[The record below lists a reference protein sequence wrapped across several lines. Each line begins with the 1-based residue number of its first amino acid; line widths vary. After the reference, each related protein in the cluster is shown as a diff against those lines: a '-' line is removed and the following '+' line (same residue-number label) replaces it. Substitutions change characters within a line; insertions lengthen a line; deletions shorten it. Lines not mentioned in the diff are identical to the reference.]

1 MCVRANLAVLGLI
14 FLTLM
19 SGCSGLGIG
28 GTTGGDGMIHITVM
42 EKDSDI
48 DGTIQY
54 EDSQLAQIESVN
66 SSVNTL
72 IRDLEQTGNE
82 TADSSVELSQREV
95 QAVKDELAEMERKNP
110 VGENHPRGKYYSTG
124 EYYIVV
130 ELAIYS

>member
-1 MCVRANLAVLGLI
+1 
-14 FLTLM
+14 
-19 SGCSGLGIG
+19 
-28 GTTGGDGMIHITVM
+28 MIHITVM

-95 QAVKDELAEMERKNP
+95 QAVKDELAEMEGKNP
-110 VGENHPRGKYYSTG
+110 AGENYPQGKYYSTG
-124 EYYIVV
+124 EHYIVV
-130 ELAIYS
+130 KLAIYT